1 MALALCQREA
11 RLENRLSL
19 SSYLRDT
26 YICMFVLLC
35 HFATLPLGGGGGE
48 FAIWVPVQLNLQL
61 GIFDTL
67 AVASWSSS

>member
-35 HFATLPLGGGGGE
+35 PFAT
-48 FAIWVPVQLNLQL
+48 WVPVQLNLQL
-61 GIFDTL
+61 GISDTL